1 MARHSPQIA
10 PSILS
15 ADFARLGAQVE
26 AALEAGIGRI
36 HIDVMD
42 GHFVPNLSMGP
53 QVVEALRPLAERYGA
68 VLETHLM
75 IAEPDRYL
83 GEFARA
89 GARVMTVHVEA
100 CPHLSRTVHHIR
112 DLGAE
117 PGVAVNPATPLGA
130 LEDILPEVDL
140 ALVMSVNPGFGGQ
153 SFIGSSVDKIA
164 RLRALLVARGLERVA
179 IEVDGGVDANTIGPC
194 ARAGASILV
203 AGSAIFNTRASIA
216 DNIAAL
222 HAALAAS

>member
-1 MARHSPQIA
+1 VARHSRQIA

>member
-1 MARHSPQIA
+1 VTRHSPEIA

-42 GHFVPNLSMGP
+42 GHFVPNISMGP
-53 QVVEALRPLAERYGA
+53 QVVEALRPLAERFGA

-75 IAEPDRYL
+75 ISEPDRYL

-89 GARVMTVHVEA
+89 GARAMTVHVEA

-117 PGVAVNPATPLGA
+117 PGVAVNPATPLVA
-130 LEDILPEVDL
+130 LEDILAEVDL

-203 AGSAIFNTRASIA
+203 AGSAVFNTRAPVA

-222 HAALAAS
+222 RAALAAS

>member
-26 AALEAGIGRI
+26 AALEAGIERI

-53 QVVEALRPLAERYGA
+53 QVVEALRPLAERFGA

-216 DNIAAL
+216 DNVAAL

>member
-1 MARHSPQIA
+1 VARHSPQIA